1 MMWISLALALVAA
14 LAIAAAAW
22 LAHQLRQERA
32 RTHDLLYSKIDIENE
47 LDTLRA
53 NQSDTAATRE
63 SMVAVADRLDAP
75 LGSARAHLEEV
86 NAQLADYRQ
95 RVRQFDAAVQYC
107 LQPVEMIFGAD
118 KATLDQ
124 LVSHVEGARRKLFEA
139 RAALQKNPL
148 HAATGALDGGLGE
161 IEVLAD
167 YARALRM
174 PEGGGVEATA
184 ALPEAIEAQSDAA
197 DGDDP
202 R

>member
-1 MMWISLALALVAA
+1 MA
-14 LAIAAAAW
+14 
-22 LAHQLRQERA
+22 
-32 RTHDLLYSKIDIENE
+32 
-47 LDTLRA
+47 
-53 NQSDTAATRE
+53 
-63 SMVAVADRLDAP
+63 AVADRLDAP

-86 NAQLADYRQ
+86 NAQLDDYRQ

-148 HAATGALDGGLGE
+148 HAAAGALDGGLGE

-174 PEGGGVEATA
+174 PETMVA
-184 ALPEAIEAQSDAA
+184 AAVVSPDAIEAASDF
-197 DGDDP
+197 DDP

>member
-1 MMWISLALALVAA
+1 MMWISLMLALVAV
-14 LAIAAAAW
+14 LAIAAVAW

-32 RTHDLLYSKIDIENE
+32 RAHDLLYSKIDIENE
-47 LDTLRA
+47 LDSLRT
-53 NQSDTAATRE
+53 NQTDALATRE

-124 LVSHVEGARRKLFEA
+124 LVTHVEGARRKLFEA

-148 HAATGALDGGLGE
+148 HAAADALDGGLGE

-167 YARALRM
+167 YARALRV
-174 PEGGGVEATA
+174 PVARAVEAA
-184 ALPEAIEAQSDAA
+184 ALPDALDALA
-197 DGDDP
+197 DPDDP